1 MLYNLVLRVLEN
13 ALVLINDVLRV

>member
-1 MLYNLVLRVLEN
+1 MLYNLVLRVVEN